1 MSQQQTNN
9 SNETSVVNT
18 PTYWRTTPTTQGVVI
33 QHPVTD
39 VTAPPTAPT
48 NIIMDLTSLSNN
60 NKYEAIKSDGETFVN
75 EYE

>member
-18 PTYWRTTPTTQGVVI
+18 PTYWSTTPTTQSVVI
-33 QHPVTD
+33 QHPI
-39 VTAPPTAPT
+39 TAPPTAPT
-48 NIIMDLTSLSNN
+48 VITMDLTALSNN
-60 NKYEAIKSDGETFVN
+60 NIYEAIKSDGETFVN